1 MSKRKFLCPLLTLAV
16 SGTIFLAPVGLA
28 NAAETEPFN
37 PVSAPENAL
46 IKTPA
51 KVTQDV
57 PDAPWHGKQP
67 GMLPLSKIGDV
78 FVMYGA
84 DHNGEVPAEDRMDSD
99 GDGVSDFV
107 ETNVLGIDPKNIDTD
122 GDGLYDGTEVRIGT
136 NPALPNSDRDDVLK
150 EGLAGLN
157 DFDEV
162 MTYGTNPM
170 VGDTDGDGLYDNEEI
185 FGTVNHAKNSKFNP
199 EWAPGNT
206 NPLSF
211 DTDGD
216 GVYDY
221 IEAGSAP
228 GNGVPVMDPNNKD
241 SDGDGIIDGEEYGGV
256 RILSFDTATN
266 GQQSPNYEDL
276 NKVNAEVFAR
286 FGWDENIYNIDNNNN
301 GIPDRKEPQKKLDID
316 YGISYTEDKPI
327 LYAVDIAD
335 TDGDGVL
342 DGQDFCPLTPLG
354 TKVGADG
361 CMAKVA
367 APTLEVADK
376 TITAGDEFD
385 PIKDMVTDHSGGDV
399 KVDNASEVKTDTAGV
414 YDVKFSVTN
423 ESGTAT
429 KTAKLTV
436 KANVAAP
443 TLEVADKTITAGD
456 AFDPIKDMVTDSAGG
471 EVKVTASEGFDA
483 AKPGEYT
490 FTFTITNEAGT
501 ATKTAKLTVSYPAP
515 TLEVVS
521 VKITEGETFDPSSV
535 VKTHTGG
542 DIAYNPSDLSTI
554 EKGVPGDYVLRV
566 RVISPD
572 NQVVTQSARVQ
583 IEAKQDPTPEVSAPS
598 LEVEDI
604 KINVGDEFDPK
615 ALVKRFSTAPS
626 FDSSDLSKVD
636 TSKPGVYEV
645 KITVTAP
652 DGQKVTKIAKVEVAE
667 VVQTTDPKVEP
678 SASASVKPKVEDS
691 PTQSVGPK
699 VKGKPAKSTKVKP
712 GLPTTG
718 ATGGIGLLG
727 LIGASAGALGLWRRK
742 K

>member
-1 MSKRKFLCPLLTLAV
+1 M
-16 SGTIFLAPVGLA
+16 
-28 NAAETEPFN
+28 
-37 PVSAPENAL
+37 
-46 IKTPA
+46 
-51 KVTQDV
+51 TQDV

-84 DHNGEVPAEDRMDSD
+84 DHSGEVPAEDRVDSD

-107 ETNVLGIDPKNIDTD
+107 ETNVLATDPKNIDTD

-136 NPALPNSDRDDVLK
+136 NPTMPNSDQDDVLK

-211 DTDGD
+211 DTDSD
-216 GVYDY
+216 GVNDN
-221 IEAGSAP
+221 IESLSAP

-256 RILSFDTATN
+256 RILSFDTDTN
-266 GQQSPNYEDL
+266 GQQRPNYEDL

-286 FGWDENIYNIDNNNN
+286 FGWDENIYDIDNNNN
-301 GIPDRKEPQKKLDID
+301 GIPDRQEPQKKLDID
-316 YGISYTEDKPI
+316 YSALFTKGKPV
-327 LYAVDIAD
+327 LYAVDVAD

-342 DGQDFCPLTPLG
+342 DGKDFCPLTPLG

-361 CMAKVA
+361 CVAKVA
-367 APTLEVADK
+367 APTLEVSDK
-376 TITAGDEFD
+376 TITAG
-385 PIKDMVTDHSGGDV
+385 
-399 KVDNASEVKTDTAGV
+399 N
-414 YDVKFSVTN
+414 
-423 ESGTAT
+423 
-429 KTAKLTV
+429 
-436 KANVAAP
+436 
-443 TLEVADKTITAGD
+443 
-456 AFDPIKDMVTDSAGG
+456 AFDPVKDMVTDSAGG
-471 EVKVTASEGFDA
+471 EVKVEAPEGFDA
-483 AKPGEYT
+483 NKPGEYE
-490 FTFTITNEAGT
+490 FTFTITNEGGT

-542 DIAYNPSDLSTI
+542 DISYNPSDLSTI
-554 EKGVPGDYVLRV
+554 EKGIPGDYELRV

-572 NQVVTQSARVQ
+572 NQVVTQIARVH
-583 IEAKQDPTPEVSAPS
+583 IEAKQDQTPEISTPS
-598 LEVEDI
+598 LEVKNVEITAGDEFDPMSMVADHSGGDVKI
-604 KINVGDEFDPK
+604 VNADEVNTDTAGVYEVKFSVTNEAGTVTKIGKLTVKEKTTDPQTPAQKGVELEVENVKINVGENFDPK
-615 ALVKRFSTAPS
+615 ALVKRFSAAPS
-626 FDSSDLSKVD
+626 FDSSDLAKVD

-645 KITVTAP
+645 KVTVTSP

-667 VVQTTDPKVEP
+667 VAQTTDPKVEP
-678 SASASVKPKVEDS
+678 SASASVKSKVVDS
-691 PTQSVGPK
+691 STQSVGPK
-699 VKGKPAKSTKVKP
+699 VKSKHVRSIKAKP

-718 ATGGIGLLG
+718 ADGGIGLLG
-727 LIGASAGALGLWRRK
+727 LIGAAGGALGLWRRK